1 MITSIHQPDFLPWL
15 GFFNKVRQSDLLV
28 IGDHV
33 QYRYKGYQNRN
44 KIKTA
49 NGAQWLTVPIV
60 HDFGQP
66 INKVKIVNR
75 EQNGL
80 MWDDLHLRTLQIDYG
95 QAPYYDKYIG
105 IFEKIYK
112 KRLDLL
118 ADCNL
123 EFLKEIFGILGIN
136 VKIKKTSEMNLISS
150 KTEQVIEICKIVNA
164 DTYLSGTG
172 AVQYMEESLFKQN
185 GIKLLYDNYEHP
197 VYKQRFMKLGFL
209 PNMSVIDLIFNEG
222 PESFEIIKSGFKGF
236 ELNAEHANQVTNNNT
251 SNMK

>member
-1 MITSIHQPDFLPWL
+1 MIISIHQPDFLPWL

-60 HDFGQP
+60 HGFGQP
-66 INKVKIVNR
+66 INKVQIVKR

-80 MWDDLHLRTLQIDYG
+80 MWDELHLRTLQVNYG

-105 IFEKIYK
+105 VFEKIYK
-112 KRLDLL
+112 KRLDLI
-118 ADCNL
+118 ADSNL

-136 VKIKKTSEMNLISS
+136 VQIKKTSEMNLTSS
-150 KTEQVIEICKIVNA
+150 KTEQIIEICKIVNA
-164 DTYLSGTG
+164 DTYLSGLG
-172 AVQYMEESLFKQN
+172 AAQYMEESLFKQN
-185 GIKLLYDNYEHP
+185 GIKLLYDSYEHP
-197 VYKQRFMKLGFL
+197 VYKQQFMKLGFL

-222 PESFEIIKSGFKGF
+222 PESFEILKSGFKGF
-236 ELNAEHANQVTNNNT
+236 ELNSEHASQVTNNNT